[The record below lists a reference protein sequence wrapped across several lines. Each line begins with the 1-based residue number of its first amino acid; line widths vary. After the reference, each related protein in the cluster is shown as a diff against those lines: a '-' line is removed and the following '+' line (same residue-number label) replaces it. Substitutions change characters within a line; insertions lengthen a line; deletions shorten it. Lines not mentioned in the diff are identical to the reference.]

1 MVKTDDASIVIDII
15 RIRKGLCFCRIN
27 VIQVLKAALGPIF
40 QIGPAVIIAQGP
52 QLAGLAVKS
61 HALRFFNAHFRR
73 HDEGQADDVVVS
85 PMNVI
90 MDLTSAKGRCFTYK
104 RGHFAR
110 KGRIDLIRCRLGSA
124 CHYRAFHGHGLLRP
138 RYGPNRRTNSADS
151 CPCGD
156 TCSQEGAAHEDG
168 HCLF

>member
-1 MVKTDDASIVIDII
+1 MLLPDQRHTGTEG
-15 RIRKGLCFCRIN
+15 RF
-27 VIQVLKAALGPIF
+27 GPIF

-90 MDLTSAKGRCFTYK
+90 MDLTSAKSMLHLQK
-104 RGHFAR
+104 RPLCS
-110 KGRIDLIRCRLGSA
+110 K
-124 CHYRAFHGHGLLRP
+124 
-138 RYGPNRRTNSADS
+138 GPN
-151 CPCGD
+151 
-156 TCSQEGAAHEDG
+156 
-168 HCLF
+168 